1 VHAVLIF
8 CALIGVASPRDVDKA
23 MMLGAGYI
31 IGPIALADYVGLD
44 TCKFIIDGSST
55 QNYLLSNHFSL
66 HLLEAAAVI
75 IEFF

>member
-1 VHAVLIF
+1 MHAVLIF

-23 MMLGAGYI
+23 MVLGAGYI

-55 QNYLLSNHFSL
+55 QIIYYQIIFHFT
-66 HLLEAAAVI
+66 
-75 IEFF
+75 FNKQQQ